1 VPAVASVLEL
11 GGGGRAPLWQYF
23 SKAKKK
29 QWSPLLPPKGTDP
42 RTLWLFPCKPA
53 VFRGPPEGAMIA
65 TMDPWQA
72 DAVVVG
78 EGHAPLWQYFFR
90 LRQT

>member
-1 VPAVASVLEL
+1 
-11 GGGGRAPLWQYF
+11 
-23 SKAKKK
+23 
-29 QWSPLLPPKGTDP
+29 
-42 RTLWLFPCKPA
+42 
-53 VFRGPPEGAMIA
+53 MIA

>member
-1 VPAVASVLEL
+1 MVGEGYAPVVAVLSRRQT
-11 GGGGRAPLWQYF
+11 GR
-23 SKAKKK
+23 